1 MLRQPV
7 SEEHVMA
14 KHRQDVTDA
23 ELAVLQVLWEQGA
36 ASIREITE
44 RIYPAQSDSDYA
56 TVKKLLARLEA
67 KECVTRDRSR
77 SVHSF
82 SAAVDRGD
90 LIGRRLQDVA
100 DTLCEGSWTP
110 LLTHLVGNQRLTTK
124 QQQMLAELIED
135 LERKLPSA
143 KAKPAKT
150 FPAKPRSNPRGS
162 E

>member
-1 MLRQPV
+1 
-7 SEEHVMA
+7 MA
-14 KHRQDVTDA
+14 KYPQDVTDA

-36 ASIREITE
+36 ATIREITE
-44 RIYPAQSDSDYA
+44 RIYPAQSESDYA

-82 SAAVDRGD
+82 SAAVERGD

-110 LLTHLVGNQRLTTK
+110 LLTHLVGTQKLTPK
-124 QQQMLAELIED
+124 QQQMLAKLIDD
-135 LERKLPSA
+135 LERKTPSFE
-143 KAKPAKT
+143 AKPAKSAISAT
-150 FPAKPRSNPRGS
+150 PNKQAKKG
-162 E
+162 